1 MDINTFLDDISRQI
15 EDATSKIIKDNQGKF
30 ESLVL
35 SNLKKGDI
43 LYVANGTSC
52 LLRGKQASYDLG
64 PTPEKLQK
72 ICDPINR
79 GCWDVGFDFEHK
91 TTKE

>member
-15 EDATSKIIKDNQGKF
+15 EDATSKIIKDNQEKF
-30 ESLVL
+30 KSLVL

-52 LLRGKQASYDLG
+52 LVRGKQASYDQG
-64 PTPEKLQK
+64 HTPEKLQK
-72 ICDPINR
+72 ICAPIDR
-79 GCWDVGFDFEHK
+79 GCWDIGFYFEYK
-91 TTKE
+91 TIKK

>member
-35 SNLKKGDI
+35 SNLKKGI
-43 LYVANGTSC
+43 
-52 LLRGKQASYDLG
+52 SYMWQMGHPAYL
-64 PTPEKLQK
+64 EV
-72 ICDPINR
+72 NR
-79 GCWDVGFDFEHK
+79 HRMI
-91 TTKE
+91 